1 MWLSGYN
8 TSSVLYNQI
17 TDLNVFRKHFS
28 NSTGYLT
35 YMSQP
40 ILSTTN
46 TLALKKGL
54 NGTQSITIINNDGAS
69 GKSRNITLGSTNTG
83 FVPGDVLTDVVSC
96 TNTTVDSNGDLEA
109 TIQNGLPNVF
119 YPAKLLVGSTIC
131 VNGKTSLPAPVVPQS
146 TSTSTATGTT
156 SKPTGSGSATS
167 SSSPGTSLKSGAE
180 KGLHQIGMTSMI
192 FCAVL
197 ILAL

>member
-1 MWLSGYN
+1 M
-8 TSSVLYNQI
+8 
-17 TDLNVFRKHFS
+17 FRKHFS

-54 NGTQSITIINNDGAS
+54 NGTQAITIINSDGAS
-69 GKSRNITLGSTNTG
+69 GKSRNITLGSTSTG
-83 FVPGDVLTDVVSC
+83 FAAGDVLTDVVSC
-96 TNTTVDSNGDLEA
+96 QNTTVDSNGDLEV

-131 VNGKTSLPAPVVPQS
+131 VNGKTTFVAPVVPQS

-156 SKPTGSGSATS
+156 SKPTGGPSSTAS
-167 SSSPGTSLKSGAE
+167 SSSPATSLKSGAE
-180 KGLHQIGMTSMI
+180 KGLHQIGMMSMI

>member
-1 MWLSGYN
+1 
-8 TSSVLYNQI
+8 
-17 TDLNVFRKHFS
+17 
-28 NSTGYLT
+28 
-35 YMSQP
+35 MSQP

-69 GKSRNITLGSTNTG
+69 GKSRNITLGSTSTG
-83 FVPGDVLTDVVSC
+83 FVPGDILTDVVSC
-96 TNTTVDSNGDLEA
+96 TNTTVDSNGNLEVS
-109 TIQNGLPNVF
+109 IENGLPNVF

-131 VNGKTSLPAPVVPQS
+131 VNGKTTFVAPVVPQS

-156 SKPTGSGSATS
+156 TKPTGSGSATS
-167 SSSPGTSLKSGAE
+167 PSSPATSLKSGAD
-180 KGLHQIGMTSMI
+180 KGLHQIGMMSMI
-192 FCAVL
+192 FCVVL